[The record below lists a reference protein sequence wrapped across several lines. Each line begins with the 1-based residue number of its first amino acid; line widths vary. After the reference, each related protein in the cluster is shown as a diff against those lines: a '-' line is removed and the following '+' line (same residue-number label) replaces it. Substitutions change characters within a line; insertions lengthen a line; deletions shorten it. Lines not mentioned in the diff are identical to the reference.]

1 MLNLRAI
8 KVRDY
13 MARSIITFRTDTSV
27 LQAIKILID
36 NGISGA
42 PVVDNLGNLIGM
54 LSEKDCMKVALD
66 SSYHEVGGAG
76 NVGDYMYPK
85 VETVD
90 ADASILDI
98 AERFLKEP
106 FRRFPVTF
114 EDRLVGQISRRD
126 VLRALDRM
134 WDKSSS
140 SAA

>member
-1 MLNLRAI
+1 
-8 KVRDY
+8 
-13 MARSIITFRTDTSV
+13 MARSIITFRKETSV
-27 LQAIKILID
+27 LQAIKVLID

-66 SSYHEVGGAG
+66 ASYHEMGGAG
-76 NVGDYMYPK
+76 DVGDYMYPK

-98 AERFLKEP
+98 ASRFLNEP
-106 FRRFPVTF
+106 FRRFPVVH
-114 EDRLVGQISRRD
+114 EQRLVGQISRRD
-126 VLRALDRM
+126 VLRALDGM
-134 WDKSSS
+134 WDKKTS

>member
-1 MLNLRAI
+1 MSLRAI

-13 MARSIITFRTDTSV
+13 MAHSIITFRKDTSV

-66 SSYHEVGGAG
+66 ASYHESAGAG
-76 NVGDYMYPK
+76 DVGDYMFPK

-90 ADASILDI
+90 ADANILDI

-106 FRRFPVTF
+106 FRRFPVIHD
-114 EDRLVGQISRRD
+114 DRLVGQISRRD

-134 WDKSSS
+134 WDKKA
-140 SAA
+140 SAVD